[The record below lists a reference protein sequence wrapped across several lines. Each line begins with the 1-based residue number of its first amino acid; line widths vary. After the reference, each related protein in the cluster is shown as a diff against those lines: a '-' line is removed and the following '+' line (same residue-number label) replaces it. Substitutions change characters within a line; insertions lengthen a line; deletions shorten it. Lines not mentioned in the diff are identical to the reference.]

1 MNTIDTIKAK
11 SCYAPIAEYDEKC
24 QIIVEQN
31 GKLCRK
37 YISIKPKKEVKATR
51 INIDNELI
59 AYNLGYDIYITKIME
74 SLANDDFTVSLLPK
88 SQTTRDNV
96 LHVKKEGVDFFIRK
110 NEFNDIEGIKMF
122 FSVIKNIVNDL
133 SKKNYALYAEIEKN
147 IREYIGINNKYESII
162 FSKICNALRQR
173 GIEINV

>member
-11 SCYAPIAEYDEKC
+11 SCYAPIAEYDENF

-37 YISIKPKKEVKATR
+37 YISIKPKIEAKATR
-51 INIDNELI
+51 INIDNELV
-59 AYNLGYDIYITKIME
+59 AYNLGYEIYITKIME
-74 SLANDDFTVSLLPK
+74 TLTNDDFTVSLLSK
-88 SQTTRDNV
+88 SHTTIDNV
-96 LHVKKEGVDFFIRK
+96 LHVKKEGIDFFIRK
-110 NEFNDIEGIKMF
+110 NEFNDIEGIKNF
-122 FSVIKNIVNDL
+122 FSVIKNIVNYQ
-133 SKKNYALYAEIEKN
+133 SNKNYVLYAEIEKN
-147 IREYIGINNKYESII
+147 IREYIGFNNKYESII